1 MTYVTELADLAVDM
15 CFNDLEQQV
24 VNDHLSALAV
34 LDARI
39 EAEATYLE
47 LGGTMESVW
56 ARLSKA
62 KEME

>member
-1 MTYVTELADLAVDM
+1 MTPYDTAADLVLTDAKCDV
-15 CFNDLEQQV
+15 LR
-24 VNDHLSALAV
+24 DHIAKLDQFDNV
-34 LDARI
+34 LV
-39 EAEATYLE
+39 E